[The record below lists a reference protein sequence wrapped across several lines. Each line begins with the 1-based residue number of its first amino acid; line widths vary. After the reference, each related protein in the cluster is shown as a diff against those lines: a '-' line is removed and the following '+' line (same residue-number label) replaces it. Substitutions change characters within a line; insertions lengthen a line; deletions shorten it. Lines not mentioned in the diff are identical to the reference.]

1 MSRYLHKPLYREQEG
16 GDCSEKQGVGAERDV
31 GHPSSYLANSP
42 APHRGWDTEQTVSKY
57 SSVSLYTFYCK
68 YSFEADT
75 ESWLHCING
84 GNHPWQHCFQRW
96 NQIGRTFPKKPKRKP
111 CHLPNLC
118 FFCCCCLFVC
128 FSEKMKGKGGWERTC
143 FRKPWREG
151 VSTKHPWLNYTRT
164 TNTN

>member
-57 SSVSLYTFYCK
+57 SSVSLYTFCCK
-68 YSFEADT
+68 YSFETDT

-96 NQIGRTFPKKPKRKP
+96 NQIGLTFPKKPKRKP
-111 CHLPNLC
+111 CHLPSLC
-118 FFCCCCLFVC
+118 FFFLFVCLFV
-128 FSEKMKGKGGWERTC
+128 FQKRWKGKEVERGHASGSPGEKGWA
-143 FRKPWREG
+143 PSILG
-151 VSTKHPWLNYTRT
+151 
-164 TNTN
+164 